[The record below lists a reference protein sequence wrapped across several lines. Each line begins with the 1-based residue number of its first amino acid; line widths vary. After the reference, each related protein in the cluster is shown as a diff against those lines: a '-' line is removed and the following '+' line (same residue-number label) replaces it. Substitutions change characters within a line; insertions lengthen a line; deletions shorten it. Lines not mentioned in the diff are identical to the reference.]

1 MFRIAICDDERV
13 FNDSMVEYITEY
25 MEYRNYPYSVEA
37 FTALFELER
46 AQKERKY
53 DLLFLDIM
61 IRSDSG
67 MDYAKQMRERADD
80 TNIVFVSSNTDY
92 ALEAYSI
99 YPITFLAK
107 PISKKDVHALLDR
120 MLLLYTKRPTFM
132 INDKFKGRTVVQ
144 YESILYLESMG
155 HDIVMQLNNGDTLR
169 FSGVFSEFVPELPS
183 SYFFKCH
190 RSYAV
195 NMSYVHRLQNYR
207 FIMADGSIIPI
218 AKPSYKEAQERFA
231 SMIGAL

>member
-13 FNDSMVEYITEY
+13 FNESMEEYISEY
-25 MEYRNYPYSVEA
+25 MEYRNYPYSIDA
-37 FTALFELER
+37 FTALFELEH
-46 AQKERKY
+46 AQKEQKY

-67 MDYAKQMRERADD
+67 MEYAKLMREKGDD

-92 ALEAYSI
+92 ALEAFSI
-99 YPITFLAK
+99 YPVTFLAK
-107 PISKKDVHALLDR
+107 PIDKKDVHALLDR
-120 MLLLYTKRPTFM
+120 ILLLYLKRPTIM

-169 FSGVFSEFVPELPS
+169 FAGVFSEFVQQLPS

-190 RSYAV
+190 RSYTV
-195 NMSYVHRLQNYR
+195 NMSFVHRLQNYR
-207 FIMADGSIIPI
+207 FVMTDGSISPI
-218 AKPSYKEAQERFA
+218 AKPSYKEAQDRFA

>member
-13 FNDSMVEYITEY
+13 FNESMVEYITEY
-25 MEYRNYPYSVEA
+25 MEYRNYPFSVNA
-37 FTALFELER
+37 FTALFELEH
-46 AQKERKY
+46 AQKDQKF

-67 MDYAKQMRERADD
+67 MEFAKQMRERGDD

-92 ALEAYSI
+92 ALEAFSI

-120 MLLLYTKRPTFM
+120 ILTLYLKRPTFM

-169 FSGVFSEFVPELPS
+169 FSGVFSEFVPELPG

-207 FIMADGSIIPI
+207 FIMTDGSIIPI